1 MAIAKEQIRQIITEN
16 NFTNVAD
23 VYAYLKE
30 GFKDILQELM
40 EAEMDAVLGYEKNQ
54 KGNIVSTNKRNGYST
69 KTLKS
74 QYGEFPIDIPRD
86 RNGEFEPKLIPK
98 YQRDISGIEEKVI
111 SLYARGM
118 STRDIHDQLQDLY
131 GIELSAEMVS
141 KITDKILPEIKEW
154 QARPLNPVYPFV
166 FMDCIHYKVRED
178 GRILSRAAYVIMGV
192 TIEGYKEILSI
203 TVGANETSKFWLGML
218 NDLKNRGI
226 KDVLFFCVDGLP
238 GFKEAIQ
245 AVFPSAQVQRC
256 VIHMLRNSF
265 KYINYA
271 DLKKFSADFKNVYN
285 APNESIA
292 LDELEIV
299 KEKWG
304 KKYPYAISN
313 WENNWEDVNSF
324 FQFPDEIRRIMYTTN
339 IIEGLNRQYRKVT
352 KTKSVF
358 PSDTSLEKMLYLA
371 SGNIT
376 QKWTQRYRNWDQ
388 VIGQLIILY
397 EERLTPYL

>member
-265 KYINYA
+265 KYINYS

-299 KEKWG
+299 REKWG
-304 KKYPYAISN
+304 KKYPYAINN

-324 FQFPDEIRRIMYTTN
+324 FQFPNEIRRIMYTTN

-371 SGNIT
+371 SRNIT

>member
-265 KYINYA
+265 KYINYS

-299 KEKWG
+299 REKWG
-304 KKYPYAISN
+304 KKDPYAINN

-324 FQFPDEIRRIMYTTN
+324 FQFPNEIRRIMYTTN